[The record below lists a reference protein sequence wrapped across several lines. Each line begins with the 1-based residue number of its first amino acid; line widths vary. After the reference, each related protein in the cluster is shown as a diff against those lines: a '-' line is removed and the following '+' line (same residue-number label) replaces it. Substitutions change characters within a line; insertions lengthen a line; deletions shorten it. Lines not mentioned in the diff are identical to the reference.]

1 LDHQND
7 GQVKIVQLRFCFGIG
22 EMNLV
27 WYALHSKPRNEEL
40 LFEQL
45 SLRKIET
52 FYPRIRVQTV
62 NPRARKVRAYFPGYV
77 FVHVDLDTIG
87 YSTLQWLPGA
97 TGLVSFGGEPA
108 SVPDGLI
115 GAIRHKV
122 ERINGLGGELFDGL
136 KPGDAV
142 VIQAGPFSGYEAIFD
157 EQISGNERVRVLL
170 KLLQKRLV
178 PVELPAGQV
187 ERKDKLTNRN

>member
-1 LDHQND
+1 
-7 GQVKIVQLRFCFGIG
+7 
-22 EMNLV
+22 MPAS
-27 WYALHSKPRNEEL
+27 WYALHSKPRKEEL

-45 SLRKIET
+45 GLRKIET
-52 FYPRIRVQTV
+52 FFPRIRVQTV
-62 NPRARKVRAYFPGYV
+62 NPRARQVRAYFPGYV
-77 FVHVDLDTIG
+77 FIHLDLAEAG
-87 YSTLQWLPGA
+87 FSTLQWLPGV

-108 SVPDGLI
+108 SVPESLI
-115 GAIRHKV
+115 TALRHKV

-136 KPGDAV
+136 KPGEAV
-142 VIQAGPFSGYEAIFD
+142 EIQAGPFSGYEAIFD

-187 ERKDKLTNRN
+187 RRKDR

>member
-1 LDHQND
+1 
-7 GQVKIVQLRFCFGIG
+7 
-22 EMNLV
+22 MSLV
-27 WYALHSKPRNEEL
+27 WYALHSKPLKEEL

-77 FVHVDLDTIG
+77 FVHVDLDETG
-87 YSTLQWLPGA
+87 FSGLQWLPGA

-108 SVPDGLI
+108 SVPDGLV
-115 GAIRHKV
+115 GAVRHKV
-122 ERINGLGGELFDGL
+122 EHINDAGGELFDGL
-136 KPGDAV
+136 KPGDSV

-157 EQISGNERVRVLL
+157 EQISGSERVRVLL
-170 KLLQKRLV
+170 KLLQKRLML
-178 PVELPAGQV
+178 VELPAGQV
-187 ERKDKLTNRN
+187 ERLQPKTVLKK

>member
-1 LDHQND
+1 
-7 GQVKIVQLRFCFGIG
+7 
-22 EMNLV
+22 MNLA
-27 WYALHSKPRNEEL
+27 WYVLHSKPLKDEL

-52 FYPRIRVQTV
+52 FYPRIRVQTI
-62 NPRARKVRAYFPGYV
+62 NPRARQVRAYFPGYV
-77 FVHVDLDTIG
+77 FVHVELDVIG
-87 YSTLQWLPGA
+87 YSNLQWLPGT

-108 SVPDGLI
+108 SVPDGVI
-115 GAIRHKV
+115 SAIRHKV
-122 ERINGLGGELFDGL
+122 ERINNVGGGLFDGL
-136 KPGDAV
+136 KPGDNV

-170 KLLQKRLV
+170 KLLQKRLA

-187 ERKDKLTNRN
+187 GRKYMSANHG

>member
-1 LDHQND
+1 MH
-7 GQVKIVQLRFCFGIG
+7 IA
-22 EMNLV
+22 
-27 WYALHSKPRNEEL
+27 WYALHSKPDKEEL

-62 NPRARKVRAYFPGYV
+62 NPRARKVKAYFPGYV
-77 FVHVDLDTIG
+77 FVHVDLNVIG
-87 YSTLQWLPGA
+87 YSNLQWMPGA

-108 SVPDGLI
+108 SIPEGMI
-115 GAIRHKV
+115 GALRHKV
-122 ERINGLGGELFDGL
+122 ERINSDGLKLFDGL
-136 KPGDAV
+136 KPGDN
-142 VIQAGPFSGYEAIFD
+142 VIVQAGPFSGYEAIFD

-178 PVELPAGQV
+178 PVELPAAQLG
-187 ERKDKLTNRN
+187 RKDQRINCN